1 MFRTFPQLLTF
12 VALCFISGCQ
22 SAEKAALTPIPPDA
36 PPPTFAELMARG
48 KNQINAAHEFYY
60 SDRWKDLEQAAVAI
74 KETGTYLTKLPQVN
88 MTDAQKTKIER
99 LAKEFNDG
107 ADQLKTAAA
116 AQDPNKTGVVFGR
129 INEVFRQLRTE
140 QLIIAP
146 TP

>member
-1 MFRTFPQLLTF
+1 MTRTFLRIFALA
-12 VALCFISGCQ
+12 ALCFLPSCQ
-22 SAEKAALTPIPPDA
+22 SAEKAALTPIAPDA

-88 MTDAQKTKIER
+88 MTDAQKTKLAQ
-99 LAKEFNDG
+99 LAKEFNEG
-107 ADQLKTAAA
+107 ADQLKAAAA
-116 AQDPNKTGVVFGR
+116 AQDPNKTGSVFGR
-129 INEVFRQLRTE
+129 INETFRQLRTE
-140 QLIIAP
+140 QLIVAP

>member
-1 MFRTFPQLLTF
+1 MVRTLRRLLALA
-12 VALCFISGCQ
+12 VLCFLPGCQ

-36 PPPTFAELMARG
+36 PPPTFAELMVRG

-88 MTDAQKTKIER
+88 MTDAQKTKIAQ
-99 LAKEFNDG
+99 LAKEFNEG

-116 AQDPNKTGVVFGR
+116 AQDPNKTGAIFGR

>member
-1 MFRTFPQLLTF
+1 MIRTSSRIL
-12 VALCFISGCQ
+12 ALVVVCFLSGCQ

-88 MTDAQKTKIER
+88 MTDAQKTKIEK
-99 LAKEFNDG
+99 LAKEFNEG
-107 ADQLKTAAA
+107 ADQLKTAAV
-116 AQDPNKTGVVFGR
+116 AQDPNKTGSVFGR
-129 INEVFRQLRTE
+129 LNETFRQLRTE